1 MKVCTGEKEETPY
14 TMSKYPNFLAVWIKL
29 DHILFPNSFLFF
41 FLQKRGNLLIRGK
54 LSYLFAT
61 VVSLKGHLIPC
72 SGQIADALS

>member
-41 FLQKRGNLLIRGK
+41 FYKKEEI
-54 LSYLFAT
+54 
-61 VVSLKGHLIPC
+61 C
-72 SGQIADALS
+72 